1 MKQVTWRFVSH
12 LICKTERTGKDSL
25 FEDKFAFLFNLKNSH
40 QVKVNLDFNSFN
52 FVSLSYFACTLSSRE
67 RLCFDLRSKLM

>member
-25 FEDKFAFLFNLKNSH
+25 FEDEFAFLFYLKNSH
-40 QVKVNLDFNSFN
+40 QVKVNLDFNSF
-52 FVSLSYFACTLSSRE
+52 
-67 RLCFDLRSKLM
+67 